1 MGALKTTYKGI
12 EAYLLQ
18 DGELSVILSNYG
30 AKLQSI
36 RFRDKEY
43 LVQNTGSDLYR
54 ISQRGDSFTQGEFS
68 GFDDMF
74 PNISAGLY
82 VGGAFDGTP
91 LPDHGEVWSAS
102 WDGEITDTG
111 VRLSILGVVL
121 PYRLEKQVQVSG
133 SNIML
138 NYTLTNLSEHAYEF
152 IWAAH
157 PLFVLE
163 EGTRLDLPN
172 VTQIVNVF
180 GGQRYL
186 GEDGQKHGWPISN
199 DLRDLSGLA
208 PSNRCQSKYYVENER
223 EENRSHIIYA
233 DGTIISLLGINAPY
247 LGVWVDEGVEMNCV
261 APEPCTGAYDT
272 QARAHNSGRISKIE
286 PHATTHF
293 GVILSFEGVK
303 AQ

>member
-1 MGALKTTYKGI
+1 MRTLETTYKGI

-43 LVQNTGSDLYR
+43 LVQNASSDRYR
-54 ISQRGDSFTQGEFS
+54 ISQRNDCFMQGEFS

-74 PNISAGLY
+74 PNISAGVY
-82 VGGAFDGTP
+82 VGGAFDGTL
-91 LPDHGEVWSAS
+91 LPDHGEVWSAT
-102 WDGEITDTG
+102 WDGEITDAG
-111 VRLSILGVVL
+111 VRLSVSGVAL
-121 PYRLEKQVQVSG
+121 PYRLEKHVQVSG
-133 SNIML
+133 STITL
-138 NYTLTNLSEHAYEF
+138 NYALTNLSDQAFEF

-186 GEDGQKHGWPISN
+186 GEDGQKHGWPVSD
-199 DLRDLSGLA
+199 DLRDLSELT
-208 PSNRCQSKYYVENER
+208 PSNQCQNKYYVENER
-223 EENRSHIIYA
+223 VENRSRICYP
-233 DGTIISLLGINAPY
+233 DGTIVSLLGINAPY
-247 LGVWVDEGVEMNCV
+247 LGVWADEGVQMSCI

-272 QARAHNSGRISKIE
+272 QARAHSSGRISKIE
-286 PHATTHF
+286 PHATNHF
-293 GVILSFEGVK
+293 GVILSFEGV
-303 AQ
+303 

>member
-1 MGALKTTYKGI
+1 MNTLETTYKGI
-12 EAYLLQ
+12 HAYLLQ
-18 DGELSVILSNYG
+18 DGELTVILSNYG

-36 RFRDKEY
+36 RFRGKEY
-43 LVQNTGSDLYR
+43 LVQNTGSDRYR
-54 ISQRGDSFTQGEFS
+54 ISQLGDSFMQGEFS

-82 VGGAFDGTP
+82 VGGAFDGTS
-91 LPDHGEVWSAS
+91 LPDHGEVWSAT

-111 VRLSILGVVL
+111 VRLSVLGVVL

-133 SNIML
+133 SIIIL
-138 NYTLTNLSEHAYEF
+138 SYTLTNLSEHAFEF

-163 EGTRLDLPN
+163 EGTHLDLPN

-186 GEDGQKHGWPISN
+186 GSDGQRHGWPISD
-199 DLRDLSGLA
+199 DLRDLRELS
-208 PSNRCQSKYYVENER
+208 PSNRCQNKYYVENER
-223 EENRSHIIYA
+223 EESRSRICYP
-233 DGTIISLLGINAPY
+233 DGTIVSILGINAPY
-247 LGVWVDEGVEMNCV
+247 HGVWVDEGVQMNCI

-272 QARAHNSGRISKIE
+272 QARAHNSGRISRIE

-293 GVILSFEGVK
+293 GVILSFEGE
-303 AQ
+303 